1 MMKRYCYKI
10 IFVLALASVSTFAP
24 APWVWTP
31 ESGKFVNP
39 KWEPKKTAKLQMEY
53 ARSFEEKKEYKE
65 AADEY
70 KKVAKFFPGSAFAP
84 EGQMAMGR
92 MYEKAGKYYEA
103 FLAYKS
109 VLEKYPSYG
118 HVDEIID
125 NIYRIGNDFLAG
137 RRRYLWKFKVL
148 TATDKA
154 AEIFEFLVEQAPFSK
169 LAPEAQFRAGL
180 AYQKIG
186 DYNKA
191 VEAYGKVLEIYSD
204 AEFADD
210 AKFQIGLCWYDKS
223 KGPEYDQEA
232 TDNAIKE
239 LYQFR
244 KQYPRSDLMGKA
256 DELITELEERK
267 AEELYRNGVFYE
279 KQGNYISS
287 KVYYEL
293 LLNQYPDSKWSKKAA
308 KVLSSARFKQVE
320 GKQEPVAKRVEKEN
334 RLMGGVPDDRERSMS
349 MPLDEAVDMVTEP
362 VGGAV
367 ETVTKPVK
375 EVLTPDEKG
384 DKGKQGGSPAP
395 AVSEDVEEVEIEEF
409 SD

>member
-1 MMKRYCYKI
+1 MKKYFFAMM
-10 IFVLALASVSTFAP
+10 FALILFMLPTFAP
-24 APWVWTP
+24 APWIWTP

-53 ARSFEEKKEYKE
+53 AHSLEEKKDYKE
-65 AADEY
+65 AAEEY

-84 EGQMAMGR
+84 EGQMGMGR
-92 MYEKAGKYYEA
+92 MYEKTGKYYEA

-118 HVDEIID
+118 RVDEIID
-125 NIYRIGNDFLAG
+125 NIYKIGNEFLG
-137 RRRYLWKFKVL
+137 GTRRHLWKFKIL
-148 TATDKA
+148 SATDKA

-169 LAPEAQFRAGL
+169 LAPEAQFKAGL
-180 AYQKIG
+180 SYQKIG

-191 VEAYGKVLEIYSD
+191 AEAYKKVIDMYPD
-204 AEFADD
+204 TEFADN
-210 AKFQIGLCWYDKS
+210 AKFQIGMCWYEKS

-239 LYQFR
+239 FYQFR
-244 KQYPRSDLMGKA
+244 KKYQQSELIGKA
-256 DELITELEERK
+256 GEIIAELEDRK

-279 KQGNYISS
+279 KQGNYMSA

-293 LLNQYPDSKWSKKAA
+293 IVNQHPDTKWAKKAG
-308 KVLSSARFKQVE
+308 KILVSSGFKQAE
-320 GKQEPVAKRVEKEN
+320 ERQESAEERIAKEN
-334 RLMGGVPDDRERSMS
+334 KLMGGGIDGRRTSSS
-349 MPLDEAVDMVTEP
+349 MPLDEAVEMVTEP

-375 EVLTPDEKG
+375 EVFAPGNKAEPSPD
-384 DKGKQGGSPAP
+384 DI
-395 AVSEDVEEVEIEEF
+395 EEVKIEEF
-409 SD
+409 AN